1 MSLMTTDSL
10 SVDGRGAEKTS
21 ITARIIVDETEAV
34 AVAAI
39 VAADPILHTNMAD
52 PIPIT
57 GMGDGEGDRPQ
68 HPVLPVLQAPVPRIQ
83 IHLLDRSQITMI

>member
-1 MSLMTTDSL
+1 MTTDSL

-21 ITARIIVDETEAV
+21 MTVRIIVVETEAV

-39 VAADPILHTNMAD
+39 VAAD

>member
-1 MSLMTTDSL
+1 MSLMTTDLL
-10 SVDGRGAEKTS
+10 SVDGRGAEKTY

-39 VAADPILHTNMAD
+39 VAAD